1 MKNLITF
8 SACLVLATGSLL
20 IPGREGMRL
29 NRGLPGGAT
38 RQAQNAPGLVYSEN
52 FEGPAPFSTVVTS
65 DLVASYSFQVVDS
78 PAYKGLK
85 AGRFELRDTDPM
97 IRKGTRAEVT
107 IIKEGVQKEM
117 WYAFAVYFPAGE
129 FEADSKTEIISQ
141 WWQSGDNH
149 LGEANASPATALRIQ
164 DDRFIFD
171 TGYNDALI
179 SKGVLPQSR
188 RKIDLGPVVKDS
200 WQEFV
205 FHFIHSY
212 QADGLIEVW
221 QNGARVLT
229 HPGGNMYNNA
239 AMPKWKLGIYKWKW
253 NGEESSDTRK
263 RVLYFDNIRVGNALA
278 RAGEMNPVPRN

>member
-1 MKNLITF
+1 MKNLMTF

-20 IPGREGMRL
+20 LPQLETRHLGRL
-29 NRGLPGGAT
+29 LPGLAF
-38 RQAQNAPGLVYSEN
+38 RPGQSTDGLIFSEN
-52 FEGPAPFSTVVTS
+52 FEGPAPFAAAANT
-65 DLVASYSFQVVDS
+65 DLVAPYSFQVVDS
-78 PAYKGLK
+78 PVYKGSK

-107 IIKEGVQKEM
+107 IVKEGVQKEM
-117 WYAFAVYFPAGE
+117 WYAFAVYFPSDE
-129 FEADSKTEIISQ
+129 FVADSKTEIICQ

-149 LGEANASPATALRIQ
+149 LGESNASPATALRIKQ
-164 DDRFIFD
+164 DRFIFD

-188 RKIDLGPVVKDS
+188 RKIDLGPVVKNC

-212 QADGLIEVW
+212 QSDGLIEVW

-229 HPGGNMYNNA
+229 HRGGNMYNNA
-239 AMPKWKLGIYKWKW
+239 VLPKWKLGIYKWKW
-253 NGEESSDTRK
+253 NGEESSDTPK